1 MREIELDAVSACA
14 VAVVVSDE
22 EKMLLA
28 SEVLHPLTMLHRLAT
43 LLALEVLHPL
53 ASPYHATPPCHAT
66 PPHQVL
72 TWRLMVAPIRATT
85 GINTK
90 VTP

>member
-28 SEVLHPLTMLHRLAT
+28 SEVLHPLTMLHHLAT

-53 ASPYHATPPCHAT
+53 APPCHAT
-66 PPHQVL
+66 PAYH
-72 TWRLMVAPIRATT
+72 
-85 GINTK
+85 
-90 VTP
+90 VTPPPPTNFSHTKLTFRKNQV